1 MKIGIIGTGNM
12 GRILAEALLDSGA
25 VEEGS
30 LMAVNRTLAKAEAL
44 KKVYPGI
51 HVAEKAAEVAHF
63 ADIIF
68 LCVKPLESRGVL
80 MEIASFLAEEKCLV
94 SITSPIRTDQLET
107 TADCSVIRMI
117 PSITNRA
124 LAGVTLVTYGEKC
137 SSDWK
142 TKLGELIRKISEPI
156 EIEQQYVRVASDI
169 VSCGPAFFSYLLQE
183 FVLAAVNETNIDE
196 ERATNM
202 ASGMLIGM
210 GELLR
215 KGHYTLPALQEK
227 VCVKG
232 GITGEGIKVL
242 ENGLGDMFRDL
253 FRATHAKFKEDLEHV
268 EKQYRS

>member
-25 VEEGS
+25 VEENS
-30 LMAVNRTLAKAEAL
+30 LIAANRTMAKVLAL
-44 KKVYPGI
+44 QNVYPGI
-51 HVAEKAAEVAHF
+51 LAAENAAEAARL
-63 ADIIF
+63 ADIVF

-80 MEIASFLAEEKCLV
+80 KEITPFLGKDKCLV
-94 SITSPIRTDQLET
+94 SITSPISTDQLES
-107 TADCSVIRMI
+107 AAECSIIRMI

-124 LAGVTLVTYGEKC
+124 LAGATLVTYGKRC
-137 SSDWK
+137 SSSWK
-142 TKLGELIRKISEPI
+142 MTLDVLLRKISVPI
-156 EIEQQYVRVASDI
+156 EIEQEYVRVASDI

-183 FVLAAVNETNIDE
+183 FIQAAVKETNIDE
-196 ERATNM
+196 ERATKM

-242 ENGLGDMFRDL
+242 ENGLGELFTDL
-253 FRATHAKFKEDLEHV
+253 FRATHTKFKEDLEKV
-268 EKQYRS
+268 EKQFYT